1 MVITGCGHS
10 GIINILKYA
19 KELTGEDRIYAVIG
33 GMHLTGGIFEPI
45 IPRTI
50 DELQRLK
57 PRFLIPCHCSGL
69 KAVNEIVR
77 KMSSDPDYDPD
88 IYTDPDAEYDPT
100 YDGDPSNSLEEGWDS
115 EPERSERRIQTTVWP
130 TRQFESFRT
139 QKGWDPDNE
148 QSAQTMILKTIIAE
162 REKRAAEVLEIQR
175 QRQELEVEKRNIAQL
190 NV

>member
-1 MVITGCGHS
+1 MSAVHYSEVDEKMENDPLIKDDQAIILSIKDKGLVVITGCGHS

-50 DELQRLK
+50 DELEGLK

-77 KMSSDPDYDPD
+77 KMSS
-88 IYTDPDAEYDPT
+88 AF
-100 YDGDPSNSLEEGWDS
+100 
-115 EPERSERRIQTTVWP
+115 IQNGVGMTSSP
-130 TRQFESFRT
+130 
-139 QKGWDPDNE
+139 
-148 QSAQTMILKTIIAE
+148 
-162 REKRAAEVLEIQR
+162 RE
-175 QRQELEVEKRNIAQL
+175 
-190 NV
+190 